1 MCTTT
6 SRNQS
11 TIEMHPNLQL
21 APLKNMLQ
29 ISVPRIW
36 ICSLFSHITT
46 RYPVQVT
53 LCQGIDID
61 CNDIHLSNN
70 SNTDWAPLGFR
81 VNKNLVFYPQSVHKV
96 QRSQCRSLLQQ
107 LSAFKG
113 AFRCKLPP
121 FIKWSNVAVSL
132 QLISMINTVQAW
144 NKADNHLRIKW
155 YSQARVHSCNI

>member
-1 MCTTT
+1 
-6 SRNQS
+6 
-11 TIEMHPNLQL
+11 MHPNLQL

-29 ISVPRIW
+29 ISAPRIW
-36 ICSLFSHITT
+36 MCSLFTRITT

-53 LCQGIDID
+53 LCQGKGID
-61 CNDIHLSNN
+61 CNNIHLSSN
-70 SNTDWAPLGFR
+70 SNTDWAHLGFC
-81 VNKNLVFYPQSVHKV
+81 VNKNVVFYAQSVHKV
-96 QRSQCRSLLQQ
+96 LRSQCGSLLQQ

-155 YSQARVHSCNI
+155 YSQARVHSCKISDCLMLINLRSCS